1 MGFLESVP
9 ERVLLDACRAAPIFP
24 LPEVVFIPNTML
36 PLHVF
41 EERYRNLVRDSLAGD
56 RILVVPTLAPGW
68 QADRSDTPPVNEIAG
83 IGKIVKV
90 QELSDGRFN
99 IILAGLCR
107 VRLGQEHPLSNGYR
121 RVVADVLH
129 RKRPKEGDEAMARR
143 LGHLQMLFG
152 QLLMNSPT
160 PDHRLGQLVENEP
173 TLALVD
179 VLANLLIRE
188 PKDRQAY
195 LEVNAYW
202 DCAEVVMD
210 VLSEML
216 AHMHEPTGNN

>member
-9 ERVLLDACRAAPIFP
+9 ERVLLDACRAVPMFP

-41 EERYRNLVRDSLAGD
+41 EDRYRNLIRDCLAAD
-56 RILVVPTLAPGW
+56 RLLVVSTLSPEGR
-68 QADRSDTPPVNEIAG
+68 ADNSATPPVNAIAG
-83 IGKIVKV
+83 IGQIVKV

-99 IILAGLCR
+99 VILAGLCR
-107 VRLGQEHPLSNGYR
+107 VRLGVEHPLSNGYR

-129 RKRPKEGDEAMARR
+129 RKRPDGKEAMARR
-143 LGHLQMLFG
+143 LGQMQMLFG

-160 PDHRLGQLVENEP
+160 PHLTLGQLVENEP

-188 PKDRQAY
+188 PAHRQAY
-195 LEVNAYW
+195 LEVDAFW